1 MPLTVLSIVI
11 IIFHS
16 ILIKSYEVDS
26 GREKLMAISVL
37 FFFSFSSFR
46 YARGF
51 DPWSTLLA
59 IYFTKFIEK

>member
-11 IIFHS
+11 IVFHS
-16 ILIKSYEVDS
+16 TLIKSYEVDTA
-26 GREKLMAISVL
+26 REKLIAISVL
-37 FFFSFSSFR
+37 FFFFSSFR
-46 YARGF
+46 NARGF